1 MDQTEYHLR
10 LTQGYCQEG
19 RLSRILYLGV
29 KEGLTYIS
37 PYVEQQFYGQDS
49 EILIISSS
57 CFNSREVKNVIS
69 EYICDLI
76 VIVMDIDT
84 IEKIKVAHDIIGVS
98 RIHQYVKTDI
108 NFDAILDN
116 MSTRE
121 RKRFIRSHKD
131 GFSYDISYSNEDFF
145 YFYDKMHAPTMTKR
159 YGEKAR
165 SLPRQDAYE
174 TLFKKGI
181 LFRIFK
187 NGKWVAGSVGQID
200 TLHKKMNSRL
210 IGVLDGD
217 YRYRA
222 DGSQNFVY
230 HSILEWS
237 CHEKFIDIVD
247 FQGCEPFLTKGTF
260 QYKKR
265 FGTEA
270 CIPDN
275 VFKELRLLLRVPN
288 ENSSAYKFIINNP
301 L

>member
-1 MDQTEYHLR
+1 M
-10 LTQGYCQEG
+10 
-19 RLSRILYLGV
+19 
-29 KEGLTYIS
+29 
-37 PYVEQQFYGQDS
+37 
-49 EILIISSS
+49 
-57 CFNSREVKNVIS
+57 
-69 EYICDLI
+69 
-76 VIVMDIDT
+76 
-84 IEKIKVAHDIIGVS
+84 A
-98 RIHQYVKTDI
+98 
-108 NFDAILDN
+108 
-116 MSTRE
+116 
-121 RKRFIRSHKD
+121 
-131 GFSYDISYSNEDFF
+131 
-145 YFYDKMHAPTMTKR
+145 KR
-159 YGEKAR
+159 YGSKAR

-174 TLFKKGI
+174 TLFKNGL

-200 TLHKKMNSRL
+200 TLNKKMNSRL

-301 L
+301 LLNVDEDGVLFAQYFYDTKSSMRKDFPYACPGILYSKSIPLRNSLEK